1 MSEKAVLPDTQ
12 DIGVKPI
19 LRVPDSKTI
28 NLLICVAMASL
39 WVLFAY
45 RHLMAFQKTGDWVY
59 LLICVSET
67 LSAGFFLF
75 RSAPATVSKDPL
87 DWLFGIAGTLAPL
100 LILPASWGLLP
111 AAKVLVVLGFVLQ
124 ISGLLSLNRSLAIV
138 AAKREIKTKGMYRFI
153 RHPLYASY
161 LLILTGYLLCNTSA
175 WNALIYTMTL
185 GFLFVRMLRE
195 EKHLV
200 LDPMYAEYM
209 QCVRYRVIPY
219 IF

>member
-1 MSEKAVLPDTQ
+1 MSEPTSPPRLPDVGMQ
-12 DIGVKPI
+12 AA

-28 NLLICVAMASL
+28 NLLVGLLMASL

-45 RHLMAFQKTGDWVY
+45 RHLLAFQKTADWVY

-75 RSAPATVSKDPL
+75 RSAPSTVSKDPL

-100 LILPASWGLLP
+100 LILPVSWGLLP
-111 AAKVLVVLGFVLQ
+111 AAKVLVIPGFIVQ
-124 ISGLLSLNRSLAIV
+124 IFGLLSLNRSLAIV
-138 AAKREIKTKGMYRFI
+138 AAKREIKTRGMYRFI

-161 LLILTGYLLCNTSA
+161 VLILTGYVLANTST

-195 EKHLV
+195 EKHLL
-200 LDPMYAEYM
+200 LDPMYVQYT
-209 QCVRYRVIPY
+209 QRVRYRIIPF

>member
-1 MSEKAVLPDTQ
+1 MSERTIPPNTQ
-12 DIGVKPI
+12 DVGTKPA
-19 LRVPDSKTI
+19 LRVPDSRTI
-28 NLLICVAMASL
+28 NLLVGVAMAAL
-39 WVLFAY
+39 WMLFAY
-45 RHLMAFQKTGDWVY
+45 RHLLAFHKTGDWVY
-59 LLICVSET
+59 LLVCVSET

-75 RSAPATVSKDPL
+75 RSAPTTVSKDPL

-100 LILPASWGLLP
+100 LILPVSWGLLP
-111 AAKVLVVLGFVLQ
+111 AAKVLVVLGFMLQ
-124 ISGLLSLNRSLAIV
+124 IFGLLSLNRSLAIV

-161 LLILTGYLLCNTSA
+161 LLILTGYVLANTSA
-175 WNALIYTMTL
+175 WNALIYTMTM

-209 QCVRYRVIPY
+209 QRVRYRVIPY